1 MRKYIFII
9 ALALLAIP
17 AFTSCDTET
26 NEEPGGTAI
35 EKMCGY
41 WDVVYDAVDENGNVL
56 YEDVYNAGTCTIFTY
71 NLADNGT
78 QYMWLDDQESFWA
91 YKMIVNINYENR
103 TFWCDWKDYD
113 AAGTGQAIITDGKIV
128 ENGGV
133 NEHGKPTDSIS
144 FYIVFTDD
152 SYIFDEED
160 PDAPYYDRLWVHGVR
175 HSGFSPDTE

>member
-1 MRKYIFII
+1 MRKYIYII

-17 AFTSCDTET
+17 ALTSCDVET

-113 AAGTGQAIITDGKIV
+113 AAGSGQAIITDGKIV

>member
-17 AFTSCDTET
+17 ALTSCDVET
-26 NEEPGGTAI
+26 KEEPGGTAI

-41 WDVVYDAVDENGNVL
+41 WDVSYDIVDENGEVL
-56 YEDVYNAGTCTIFTY
+56 DHYYDGILYTY
-71 NLADNGT
+71 NLVDNGT
-78 QYMWLDDQESFWA
+78 QYMWLDDQETFWA
-91 YKMIVNINYENR
+91 YKMIVNINYESR

-144 FYIVFTDD
+144 FYIVFSD
-152 SYIFDEED
+152 ED
-160 PDAPYYDRLWVHGVR
+160 PDTQAFYDRIWCHGVR

>member
-1 MRKYIFII
+1 MRKYIYII

-26 NEEPGGTAI
+26 KEEPGGTAI

-41 WDVVYDAVDENGNVL
+41 WDVVYDAVDANGNVL

-78 QYMWLDDQESFWA
+78 QYMWLDDQETFWA
-91 YKMIVNINYENR
+91 YKMIVNIDYDKR

-113 AAGTGQAIITDGKIV
+113 AAGSGQAIITDGKIV

-152 SYIFDEED
+152 GNIFNDED
-160 PDAPYYDRLWVHGVR
+160 PDAPYYAKLWVHGVR

>member
-1 MRKYIFII
+1 MRKYIYII

-17 AFTSCDTET
+17 AFTSCDVET
-26 NEEPGGTAI
+26 KEEPGGTAI

-113 AAGTGQAIITDGKIV
+113 AAGSGQAIITDGKIV

>member
-1 MRKYIFII
+1 MRKYIYII

-17 AFTSCDTET
+17 ALTSCDTET
-26 NEEPGGTAI
+26 KEEPGGTAI

-41 WDVVYDAVDENGNVL
+41 WDVVYDAVDANGNVL
-56 YEDVYNAGTCTIFTY
+56 YEDVYNAGTCTIYTY

-78 QYMWLDDQESFWA
+78 QYMWLDDQETFWA
-91 YKMIVNINYENR
+91 YKMIVNIDYDKR

-113 AAGTGQAIITDGKIV
+113 AAGSGQAIITDGKIV

-152 SYIFDEED
+152 GNIFDEED
-160 PDAPYYDRLWVHGVR
+160 PDAPYYAKLWVHGVR

>member
-1 MRKYIFII
+1 MRKYIYII

-17 AFTSCDTET
+17 AFTSCDVET

-41 WDVVYDAVDENGNVL
+41 WDVTYDIVDENGEVL
-56 YEDVYNAGTCTIFTY
+56 DNYADGILYTY
-71 NLADNGT
+71 NLPDNGT
-78 QYMWLDDQESFWA
+78 QYMWLDDQETFWA

-113 AAGTGQAIITDGKIV
+113 AAGTGQAIVTDGKIV

-144 FYIVFTDD
+144 FYIVF
-152 SYIFDEED
+152 SDENPENQ
-160 PDAPYYDRLWVHGVR
+160 AFYDRIWCHGVR

>member
-1 MRKYIFII
+1 MRKYIYII

-17 AFTSCDTET
+17 ALTSCDTET
-26 NEEPGGTAI
+26 KEEPGGTAI

-41 WDVVYDAVDENGNVL
+41 WDVVYDAVDANGNVL
-56 YEDVYNAGTCTIFTY
+56 YEDVYNAGTCTIYTY

-78 QYMWLDDQESFWA
+78 QYMWLDDQETFWA
-91 YKMIVNINYENR
+91 YKMIVNIDYDKR

-113 AAGTGQAIITDGKIV
+113 AAGSGQAIITDGKIV

-152 SYIFDEED
+152 GNIFDEED
-160 PDAPYYDRLWVHGVR
+160 PDAPYYAKLWCHGVR

>member
-17 AFTSCDTET
+17 ALTSCDVET
-26 NEEPGGTAI
+26 KEEPGGTAI

-41 WDVVYDAVDENGNVL
+41 WDVSYEAVDENGEIVDHYDDGIL
-56 YEDVYNAGTCTIFTY
+56 FTY

-78 QYMWLDDQESFWA
+78 QYMWVDDQGSFWA
-91 YKMIVNINYENR
+91 YKMIVNIDYGKK

-113 AAGTGQAIITDGKIV
+113 AEGSGQAIITDGEIV

-144 FYIVFTDD
+144 FYIKFTD
-152 SYIFDEED
+152 EKPEVQ
-160 PDAPYYDRLWVHGVR
+160 ALYDRLWVHGVR

>member
-1 MRKYIFII
+1 MRKYIYII

-26 NEEPGGTAI
+26 KEEPGGTAI

-41 WDVVYDAVDENGNVL
+41 WDVVYDVVDENGEVIDNYADGIL
-56 YEDVYNAGTCTIFTY
+56 YTY

-78 QYMWLDDQESFWA
+78 QYMWLDDQETFWA
-91 YKMIVNINYENR
+91 YKMIVNIDYDKR

-144 FYIVFTDD
+144 FYIKFSDD
-152 SYIFDEED
+152 DY
-160 PDAPYYDRLWVHGVR
+160 AGVYYDRMWVHGVR

>member
-1 MRKYIFII
+1 MRKYIYII

-17 AFTSCDTET
+17 ALTSCDTET
-26 NEEPGGTAI
+26 KEEPGGTAI

-41 WDVVYDAVDENGNVL
+41 WDVVYDAVDANGNVL
-56 YEDVYNAGTCTIFTY
+56 YEDVYNAGTCTIYTY

-78 QYMWLDDQESFWA
+78 QYMWLDDQETFWA
-91 YKMIVNINYENR
+91 YKMIVNIDYDKR

-113 AAGTGQAIITDGKIV
+113 AAGSGQAIITDGKIV

-152 SYIFDEED
+152 GNIFNDED
-160 PDAPYYDRLWVHGVR
+160 PDAPYYAKLWVHGVR

>member
-1 MRKYIFII
+1 MKKYIFII

-17 AFTSCDTET
+17 ALTSCDTET

-41 WDVVYDAVDENGNVL
+41 WDVVYDYVDENGNVV
-56 YEDVYNAGTCTIFTY
+56 YEDADVYDAGTVTIFTY

-78 QYMWLDDQESFWA
+78 QYMWLDDQNSFWA
-91 YKMIVNINYENR
+91 YKMIVNIDYDKR
-103 TFWCDWKDYD
+103 TFWCDEKDYD
-113 AAGTGQAIITDGKIV
+113 ADGSGTAIITDGKIV

-144 FYIVFTDD
+144 FYIKFSDD
-152 SYIFDEED
+152 DY
-160 PDAPYYDRLWVHGVR
+160 AGVYYDRMWVHGVR

>member
-1 MRKYIFII
+1 MRKYIYII

-17 AFTSCDTET
+17 ALTSCDVET

>member
-41 WDVVYDAVDENGNVL
+41 WDVVYDAVDEDGTIL
-56 YEDVYNAGTCTIFTY
+56 YTDDEVYGAGVCTIFTY

-78 QYMWLDDQESFWA
+78 QYMWLDDQETFWA
-91 YKMIVNINYENR
+91 YKMIVNIDYDNR
-103 TFWCDWKDYD
+103 TFWCDEKDYD
-113 AAGTGQAIITDGKIV
+113 DVGTGTAIITDGKII
-128 ENGGV
+128 ENGGK
-133 NEHGKPTDSIS
+133 NEHGMPTDSIS
-144 FYIVFTDD
+144 FYVKFNDD
-152 SYIFDEED
+152 DL
-160 PDAPYYDRLWVHGVR
+160 AGVYYDRLWCHGVR

>member
-1 MRKYIFII
+1 MRKFIYII
-9 ALALLAIP
+9 ALALLALP

-41 WDVVYDAVDENGNVL
+41 WDVSYDTVDEKGEIIEHYNDGIL
-56 YEDVYNAGTCTIFTY
+56 YTY
-71 NLADNGT
+71 NLTDNGT
-78 QYMWLDDQESFWA
+78 SYMWLDDQETFWA
-91 YKMIVNINYENR
+91 YKMIVNIDYDKR

-128 ENGGV
+128 ENGGL

-144 FYIVFTDD
+144 FYIVFSD
-152 SYIFDEED
+152 ED
-160 PDAPYYDRLWVHGVR
+160 PDYQAEYSRIWCHGVR

>member
-1 MRKYIFII
+1 M
-9 ALALLAIP
+9 LAIP
-17 AFTSCDTET
+17 ALTSCDTET
-26 NEEPGGTAI
+26 KEEPGGTAI

-41 WDVVYDAVDENGNVL
+41 WDVVYDAVDANGNVL

-78 QYMWLDDQESFWA
+78 QYMWLDDQETFWA
-91 YKMIVNINYENR
+91 YKMIVNIDYDKR

-113 AAGTGQAIITDGKIV
+113 AAGSGQAIITDGKIV

-152 SYIFDEED
+152 GNIFNDED
-160 PDAPYYDRLWVHGVR
+160 PDAPYYAKLWVHGVR

>member
-1 MRKYIFII
+1 MRKYIYII

-56 YEDVYNAGTCTIFTY
+56 YEDVYNAGTCTIYTY

-78 QYMWLDDQESFWA
+78 QYMWLDDQNTFWA
-91 YKMIVNINYENR
+91 YKMIVNIDYDKR

-113 AAGTGQAIITDGKIV
+113 ADGTGKAIITDGKII
-128 ENGGV
+128 ENGGL

-152 SYIFDEED
+152 GYIFDEED
-160 PDAPYYDRLWVHGVR
+160 PDAPYYDKLWVHGVR

>member
-41 WDVVYDAVDENGNVL
+41 WDVVYDYVDENGDLL
-56 YEDVYNAGTCTIFTY
+56 YTDDEVYGAGTCDLYTF

-78 QYMWLDDQESFWA
+78 NYMWIGDADAVARFWA

-103 TFWCDWKDYD
+103 TFWCDEKNYD
-113 AAGTGQAIITDGKIV
+113 AAGSGTAIITDGKII
-128 ENGGV
+128 ENGGL
-133 NEHGKPTDSIS
+133 NEHGMPTDSIS
-144 FYIVFTDD
+144 FYIKFSDD
-152 SYIFDEED
+152 EYADV
-160 PDAPYYDRLWVHGVR
+160 YYDRMWVHGVR

>member
-17 AFTSCDTET
+17 ALTSCDTET

-41 WDVVYDAVDENGNVL
+41 WDVAYDIVDENGTVL
-56 YEDVYNAGTCTIFTY
+56 DHYADGTIYTY
-71 NLADNGT
+71 NLTDNGT
-78 QYMWLDDQESFWA
+78 NYMWIDDQETFWA
-91 YKMIVNINYENR
+91 YKMIVNINYDNL

-113 AAGTGQAIITDGKIV
+113 AAGTGKAIITDGKIV
-128 ENGGV
+128 ENGGK
-133 NEHGKPTDSIS
+133 NEHDKPTDSIS
-144 FYIVFTDD
+144 FYIVFDD
-152 SYIFDEED
+152 ED
-160 PDAPYYDRLWVHGVR
+160 PELQALYDRIWCHGVR